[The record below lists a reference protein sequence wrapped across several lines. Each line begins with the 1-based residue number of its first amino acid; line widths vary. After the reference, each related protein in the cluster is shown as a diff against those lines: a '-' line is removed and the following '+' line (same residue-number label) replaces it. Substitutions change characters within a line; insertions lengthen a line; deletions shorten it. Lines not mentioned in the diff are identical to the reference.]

1 MAWPATRRSASRSS
15 CCRPTS
21 ENAHA
26 VTALANR
33 LLKIKQARFGSVDR
47 ESNFLVQSTSA
58 VPGEVRLLDAR
69 DKTVAQL
76 DAATRQSARHAV
88 IVLRDEDKAAARQV
102 FRTPL
107 LFSVHEAKGLEYPH
121 VLLYELV
128 SGQRQA
134 YTEVCEGVSEA
145 DLQGDELDYRRARDK
160 ADKSL
165 KLYEFH
171 VNARYVAMTRAVD
184 ALTLVEQDTGHPLLG
199 LLGLQPGEAVAHPV
213 AKPSQDEWAQEAR
226 RLELQGKAEQA
237 QAIRETF
244 LQHKPVTWTPWS
256 RGLIEDLAPRALDP
270 KNPSSK
276 PRRTLCDY
284 ALWHGQHA

>member
-1 MAWPATRRSASRSS
+1 
-15 CCRPTS
+15 
-21 ENAHA
+21 
-26 VTALANR
+26 
-33 LLKIKQARFGSVDR
+33 
-47 ESNFLVQSTSA
+47 
-58 VPGEVRLLDAR
+58 
-69 DKTVAQL
+69 
-76 DAATRQSARHAV
+76 
-88 IVLRDEDKAAARQV
+88 
-102 FRTPL
+102 
-107 LFSVHEAKGLEYPH
+107 
-121 VLLYELV
+121 
-128 SGQRQA
+128 
-134 YTEVCEGVSEA
+134 VSEA

-213 AKPSQDEWAQEAR
+213 AKSSQDEWAQEAR

-244 LQHKPVTWTPWS
+244 LQHKPVPWTPWS

-276 PRRTLCDY
+276 PRRTLFDY